1 MADACVNRCPRSRH
15 TFMAECMATVEDGTA
30 KAKVY
35 FNCKSAEDA
44 DVVFRLLRL
53 TGAELRQLQS
63 TCRKVGGY
71 LEWNAYLG
79 KDETRTASEM
89 ELAQFAQRLAVSR
102 QLVLLFKHSTRSV
115 ANSMPL
121 RKTVKFQYTQADV
134 QPDGERKTTTVY
146 TEAVT
151 QALNDVSLTA
161 VNLHDVGYTE
171 KAGMLLQRLSK
182 AAASAAQD
190 GAALKERK

>member
-1 MADACVNRCPRSRH
+1 
-15 TFMAECMATVEDGTA
+15 MAECMATVEDGTA